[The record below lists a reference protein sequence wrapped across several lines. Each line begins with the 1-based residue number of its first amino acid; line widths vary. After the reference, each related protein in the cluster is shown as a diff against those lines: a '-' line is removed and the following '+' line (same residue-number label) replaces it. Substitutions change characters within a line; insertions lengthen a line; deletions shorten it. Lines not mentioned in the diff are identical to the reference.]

1 MNPPSISRSLTA
13 RQDSDHRLGESPRGL
28 EIDVRV
34 DESNAKRCVA
44 PLALCDELSGVH
56 GISPA
61 GVLFAAMER
70 LATQVPTVLRGD
82 TSNVWVL
89 RNASIT
95 HYRPGCPNER
105 VALSGF
111 IEWDGIPGEPIVIHT
126 EACDGTDGL
135 LAEADYTIVP
145 VSMKRFQRGSSI
157 PLATGSF
164 EIPRAIE
171 PDGRAD

>member
-1 MNPPSISRSLTA
+1 MIPTSRSRATA
-13 RQDSDHRLGESPRGL
+13 SRQDIDGRTGEHPRGL
-28 EIDVRV
+28 ELDIKV
-34 DESNAKRCVA
+34 DEANAKRCVA
-44 PLALCDELSGVH
+44 TLILCDERSTVPGM
-56 GISPA
+56 SPSSM
-61 GVLFAAMER
+61 LFATMEL
-70 LATQVPTVLRGD
+70 LATHVPTVLRGD

-95 HYRPGCPNER
+95 HYRPGCPEQR
-105 VALSGF
+105 VTLSGF

-126 EACDGTDGL
+126 EACDGADGL

-145 VSMKRFQRGSSI
+145 VSVKRFQRGNSI

>member
-13 RQDSDHRLGESPRGL
+13 RQDSDRRMGESPRGL

-44 PLALCDELSGVH
+44 TLALCDELSGVH

-61 GVLFAAMER
+61 SVLFAAMER
-70 LATQVPTVLRGD
+70 LATQLPTVLRGD

-164 EIPRAIE
+164 EIPRALE

>member
-13 RQDSDHRLGESPRGL
+13 RQDPDRRMGESPRGL

-44 PLALCDELSGVH
+44 TLALCDELSGVH

-95 HYRPGCPNER
+95 HYRPGCANER

>member
-1 MNPPSISRSLTA
+1 MNPTSISRSLTA
-13 RQDSDHRLGESPRGL
+13 RQDSDRHMGESPRGL
-28 EIDVRV
+28 DIDVRV

-44 PLALCDELSGVH
+44 TVTLCDEFSGVH

-70 LATQVPTVLRGD
+70 LATQIPAILRGD

-89 RNASIT
+89 RNAAIT
-95 HYRPGCPNER
+95 HFRPGCPNE
-105 VALSGF
+105 VVMLFGF

-164 EIPRAIE
+164 EIPRAIV